1 MKSRTHNPKFSHY
14 TFNLRVLSV
23 VVVIASCLV
32 VLLGRMFYLQI
43 LQAEYFSERARHQ
56 QQSRITLEP
65 RRGTITDRQGR
76 RLAVSVPVQSLYAR
90 PQNIESPYTVATRI
104 APLLDI
110 NRDKLLKTL
119 RTKRSFVWLKRQ
131 LPPEVAQ
138 KIKAMDFEGLDFVE
152 EYRRVYPNGEMAGA
166 LLGFTGVD
174 SQGLEGLEY
183 QYQDL

>member
-1 MKSRTHNPKFSHY
+1 MKSRSHNPKFSHY

-104 APLLDI
+104 APLLD
-110 NRDKLLKTL
+110 
-119 RTKRSFVWLKRQ
+119 
-131 LPPEVAQ
+131 
-138 KIKAMDFEGLDFVE
+138 
-152 EYRRVYPNGEMAGA
+152 
-166 LLGFTGVD
+166 
-174 SQGLEGLEY
+174 
-183 QYQDL
+183 

>member
-1 MKSRTHNPKFSHY
+1 MKSRTLNRNFSQY

-23 VVVIASCLV
+23 VVVIASCLA

-43 LQAEYFSERARHQ
+43 VRADYFVERARHQ

-76 RLAVSVPVQSLYAR
+76 RLAVSIPVQSLYAR

-104 APLLDI
+104 APLLGI
-110 NRDKLLKTL
+110 PRDKLLKTL

-131 LPPEVAQ
+131 LLPEVAQ
-138 KIKAMDFEGLDFVE
+138 KIEAMVLMDWILLE
-152 EYRRVYPNGEMAGA
+152 NTGESTRM
-166 LLGFTGVD
+166 VN
-174 SQGLEGLEY
+174 
-183 QYQDL
+183 